1 MNGEKII
8 ADLELVQMLVDGKG
22 NEGHREIVIVK
33 IGRGRIPF
41 EGARRIGRSDP
52 APIDIGHE
60 TVVIL
65 HLQDQSGKAGKIR
78 DFKGNAQV
86 NARVLIIHQTVH
98 IEIDVI
104 IVFRVLVIADASL
117 AGEPLRIIK
126 PSVAPGVSQGIVY
139 WNKDTDP
146 DPFVDEHRAN
156 SS

>member
-8 ADLELVQMLVDGKG
+8 SDLELVQMLVDGKG

-52 APIDIGHE
+52 APINICHE

-65 HLQDQSGKAGKIR
+65 HLQDQSGKAGEIR

-117 AGEPLRIIK
+117 TGEPLRIIK

-146 DPFVDEHRAN
+146 NPFVDEYRAN